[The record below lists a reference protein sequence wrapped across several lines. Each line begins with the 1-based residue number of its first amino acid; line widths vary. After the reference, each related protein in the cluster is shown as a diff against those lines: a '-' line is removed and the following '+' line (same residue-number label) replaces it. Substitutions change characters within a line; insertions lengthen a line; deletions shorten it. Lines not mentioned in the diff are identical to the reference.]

1 MAEQTNETN
10 IFNQS
15 FDDLIKNV
23 GAKASNPTE
32 SSNVAAPA
40 TPAAEAPKAEVE
52 EKKVEAA
59 AETAA
64 NTPATD
70 PATAPS
76 TDSYRVPVDVFGDQE
91 AVDPVDEKATE
102 EPAKPA
108 GTPVEASKATAP
120 VTEPRA
126 SKEAEKP
133 AEKPAEMPAAKPAET
148 PAAKPAAKPATKA
161 HASKSSRSRHSVKKT
176 TEEVKDVITV
186 TVPLNAK
193 VAALLDSDE
202 IQNIQD
208 KAEADIDAAIKEAVK
223 AAAEALINAL

>member
-15 FDDLIKNV
+15 FEDLIKSV
-23 GAKASNPTE
+23 GVKASNPTE
-32 SSNVAAPA
+32 SSNVATPVAEASKAKVEEKKTDAPKA
-40 TPAAEAPKAEVE
+40 KVEEKKAEAPKAKVE
-52 EKKVEAA
+52 EKK

-64 NTPATD
+64 DKPATD
-70 PATAPS
+70 TATAPS

-91 AVDPVDEKATE
+91 AVDPVEKAPE

-108 GTPVEASKATAP
+108 DTAKAEAH
-120 VTEPRA
+120 VTEPVA
-126 SKEAEKP
+126 AKEAEKP
-133 AEKPAEMPAAKPAET
+133 AEKPAAKN
-148 PAAKPAAKPATKA
+148 
-161 HASKSSRSRHSVKKT
+161 SRNRRSAKKT
-176 TEEVKDVITV
+176 AEEVKDVITV

-193 VAALLDSDE
+193 VAALLDGDD

-208 KAEADIDAAIKEAVK
+208 TAEANIEASIKEAVK